1 MSQTQ
6 TNISSSVTNLGF
18 EEADKI
24 IGKKYIRTG
33 YILILIFFGTI
44 VAWTAITPISSAAI
58 ATGIVSKDGHRK
70 TVQHLEGGIIKTIFI
85 KDGDQVKRN
94 QKLIGLNDIQTMSD
108 FTLLSKQKM
117 IALTKEA
124 CLIAESKN
132 KDDVTLP
139 LPPDMPF
146 DSLSNSVQV
155 ALKGNID
162 AFYLRREV
170 QKNQIN
176 IIDQRKQQAEK
187 KINAL
192 RKEHQAFK
200 NQKEVISEEYNKYQE
215 FEGKGLVSRASVF
228 GLKREQ
234 SENEVDIAS
243 NLVAIESTY
252 QEINNLKMEK
262 SELVG
267 DYSRRVSL
275 ELDSLRDQ
283 LVDLA
288 EKLAKTEDKLNRTVI
303 KAPIDGVIVN
313 LKVNTIG
320 GVIKPGEPL
329 LDIIPTEGNLII
341 EAKVDTK
348 DRDTIKIGQD
358 AQVRFTAFN
367 QRITEPVRGK
377 VVLISADSIVSK
389 ISSRSK
395 QSLHYKVKIELLED
409 PSTVMNGAQVYP
421 GMQADVMI
429 VTGKRTALEY
439 FLKPILK
446 SFNQA
451 FRDD

>member
-1 MSQTQ
+1 M
-6 TNISSSVTNLGF
+6 
-18 EEADKI
+18 K
-24 IGKKYIRTG
+24 
-33 YILILIFFGTI
+33 
-44 VAWTAITPISSAAI
+44 TPI
-58 ATGIVSKDGHRK
+58 K
-70 TVQHLEGGIIKTIFI
+70 
-85 KDGDQVKRN
+85 
-94 QKLIGLNDIQTMSD
+94 GL
-108 FTLLSKQKM
+108 KH
-117 IALTKEA
+117 
-124 CLIAESKN
+124 
-132 KDDVTLP
+132 
-139 LPPDMPF
+139 
-146 DSLSNSVQV
+146 
-155 ALKGNID
+155 
-162 AFYLRREV
+162 
-170 QKNQIN
+170 KNQIN

-395 QSLHYKVKIELLED
+395 QSLRGSGLLH
-409 PSTVMNGAQVYP
+409 SGAISVSCIP
-421 GMQADVMI
+421 FRRK
-429 VTGKRTALEY
+429 T
-439 FLKPILK
+439 IL
-446 SFNQA
+446 NL
-451 FRDD
+451 